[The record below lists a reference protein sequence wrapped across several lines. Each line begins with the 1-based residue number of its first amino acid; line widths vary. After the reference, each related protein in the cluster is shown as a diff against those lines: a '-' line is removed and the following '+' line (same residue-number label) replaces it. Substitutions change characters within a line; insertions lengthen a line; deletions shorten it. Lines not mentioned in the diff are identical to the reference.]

1 MNHLYSS
8 SCIVISSG
16 KHSCDAC
23 PQRNVVGHNNGCVRL
38 IKTLMSYTDEV
49 MALISSV
56 AAQMMKG
63 SDEYGRKSVMSMPS
77 RSQSPCG
84 LEDEH

>member
-1 MNHLYSS
+1 M
-8 SCIVISSG
+8 
-16 KHSCDAC
+16 
-23 PQRNVVGHNNGCVRL
+23 GHNNCCVRL

-56 AAQMMKG
+56 ATQMMKG

-77 RSQSPCG
+77 RSQSPYG
-84 LEDEH
+84 LEAEHWNRFSVNAGDILVGTEKSGGYFRK